1 MARIAEIMFKEFHH
15 RYNSEDACRVD
26 SIDEEITGLV
36 KFQPIL
42 VSNCFL
48 QYYMIYNI

>member
-26 SIDEEITGLV
+26 SIDEEITGFLRLRP
-36 KFQPIL
+36 KIL
-42 VSNCFL
+42 EVH
-48 QYYMIYNI
+48 

>member
-1 MARIAEIMFKEFHH
+1 MARTAEIMSKEFHH

-42 VSNCFL
+42 VSK
-48 QYYMIYNI
+48 